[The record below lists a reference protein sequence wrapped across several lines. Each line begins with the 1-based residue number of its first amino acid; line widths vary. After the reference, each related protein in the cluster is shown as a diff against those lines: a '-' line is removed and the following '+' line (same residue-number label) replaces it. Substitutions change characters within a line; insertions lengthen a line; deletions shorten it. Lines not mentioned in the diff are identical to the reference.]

1 MSNHQENMTYYN
13 AHFID
18 SLVRSGVKQAVI
30 SPGSRSTPMALLMEE
45 HPRLQTFI
53 QVDERSAGFFALGL
67 AKAAQNPVALLCT
80 SGTAA
85 ANYMPAVA
93 EAKISRVPLIVLTAD
108 RPPELRDVG
117 APQTIDQLHLY
128 GHTAKWFAEMA
139 LPEAQK
145 TVLQYARTQGAR
157 AVFESLAA
165 PAGPVHLN
173 FPYREPL
180 LPDYNGIY
188 ERISIPAPVRL
199 ISGRKMPDPV
209 VMDDIAGTI
218 SVEKG
223 LIVAGEITKP
233 EVAGAIVSL
242 SEKTGWPIAADPLS
256 QIRAYQKAIDSYD
269 AFLRDDDVKDAL
281 KPEVIIRFGA
291 LPVSKALTM
300 FMKRHN
306 DIPHIIIDAEGG
318 WRDPSHVA
326 THIVTVD
333 ESAFCSEMTAR
344 LERKKESGWHQM
356 WQDVNAAARFEMK
369 KAEGTDEGALFRRFL
384 QGLPKNASVF
394 AGNSMPIRDLDS
406 FLFSGEQTIR
416 LHGNRG
422 ANGIDGLVS
431 TALGIAANGENVF
444 AVMGDLSFF
453 HDVNGL
459 LAAKMNGLSMTIL
472 VMNNNGGGIFSY
484 LPQAGEQKH
493 FERLF
498 GTPSGLKFDHAAALY
513 GCHYVRVTSGS
524 QLEKELAE
532 QREGVTIL
540 EAFTDRAENTA
551 VHRKLWENAIEAA
564 KEVIQ

>member
-1 MSNHQENMTYYN
+1 MNNHQDNMTQYN

-18 SLVRSGVKQAVI
+18 SLVRSGVKEAVI

-45 HPRLQTFI
+45 HPRLRTFI

-67 AKAAQNPVALLCT
+67 AKATQNPVALLCT

-93 EAKISRVPLIVLTAD
+93 EAKISRVPLIVLTSD

-139 LPEAQK
+139 LPESDQSA
-145 TVLQYARTQGAR
+145 LQYVRTQGAR
-157 AVFESLAA
+157 AVFESLAE

-180 LPDYNGIY
+180 VPDYDGIF
-188 ERISIPAPVRL
+188 ERIKIPAPVRL
-199 ISGRKMPDPV
+199 ISGRKVPDPI
-209 VMDDIAGTI
+209 MLDDVAGALK
-218 SVEKG
+218 VEKG
-223 LIVAGEITKP
+223 LIVAGEIVKP
-233 EVAGAIVSL
+233 EMSEAILSL
-242 SEKTGWPIAADPLS
+242 SEKTGWPVVADPLS
-256 QIRAYQKAIDSYD
+256 QLRTDKTVIDSYD
-269 AFLRDDDVKDAL
+269 AFLRDDEVKDAL
-281 KPEVIIRFGA
+281 KPEAIVRFGA
-291 LPVSKALTM
+291 LPVSKSLM
-300 FMKRHN
+300 QYMKRQQDAVHV
-306 DIPHIIIDAEGG
+306 IIDADGG
-318 WRDPSHVA
+318 WRDPSHIA
-326 THIVTVD
+326 THMVNVD
-333 ESAFCSEMTAR
+333 EASFCHEMIQR
-344 LERKKESGWHQM
+344 LEGSRSSWYAL
-356 WQDVNAAARFEMK
+356 WQNVNEAARSEMK
-369 KAEGTDEGALFRRFL
+369 KAEGMDEGSLFRQFL
-384 QGLPKNASVF
+384 EAVPSGSSVF

-406 FLFSGEQTIR
+406 FLFSGEQTLR

-431 TALGIAANGENVF
+431 TALGIAASGEKVY

-472 VMNNNGGGIFSY
+472 IMNNNGGGIFSY
-484 LPQAGEQKH
+484 LPQAGERKH

-513 GCHYVRVTSGS
+513 GCHYVRIENSG
-524 QLEKELAE
+524 EL
-532 QREGVTIL
+532 QRELSVKRDGITIL
-540 EAFTDRAENTA
+540 EALTDRSQNTA
-551 VHRKLWENAIEAA
+551 IHRELWQRAIAAA
-564 KEVIQ
+564 KQVIQ

>member
-1 MSNHQENMTYYN
+1 MSNHQNNMTAYN

-18 SLVRSGVKQAVI
+18 SLIRSGVREAVI

-45 HPRLQTFI
+45 HPQLRTFI

-67 AKAAQNPVALLCT
+67 AKATQNPVALLCT

-93 EAKISRVPLIVLTAD
+93 EAKISRVPLIVLTSD

-139 LPEAQK
+139 LPEAEASA
-145 TVLQYARTQGAR
+145 LQYVRTQGAR

-180 LPDYNGIY
+180 VPDYNGVF
-188 ERISIPAPVRL
+188 ERMEIPAPVRL
-199 ISGRKMPDPV
+199 ISGKKVPEPIM
-209 VMDDIAGTI
+209 MDDVAGALR
-218 SVEKG
+218 VEKG
-223 LIVAGEITKP
+223 LIVAGEIVKSG
-233 EVAGAIVSL
+233 VAEAIISL
-242 SEKTGWPIAADPLS
+242 SEKTGWPIIADPLS
-256 QIRAYQKAIDSYD
+256 QLRSNEKAIDSYD
-269 AFLRDDDVKDAL
+269 AFLRDDEVKDAL
-281 KPEVIIRFGA
+281 KPEAIIRFGA
-291 LPVSKALTM
+291 LPVSKALM
-300 FMKRHN
+300 QFIKRHN
-306 DIPHIIIDAEGG
+306 DTAHVIVDADGG
-318 WRDPSHVA
+318 WRDPSHMA
-326 THIVTVD
+326 THMINVD
-333 ESAFCSEMTAR
+333 ESAFCREMVQR
-344 LERKKESGWHQM
+344 LESCESQWPAL
-356 WQDVNAAARFEMK
+356 WQKVNNAARSEMK
-369 KAEGTDEGALFRRFL
+369 KAEGMDEGALFRQFL
-384 QGLPKNASVF
+384 QAVPAGSSVF

-416 LHGNRG
+416 FHGNRG

-431 TALGIAANGENVF
+431 TALGIAASGEKVY

-459 LAAKMNGLSMTIL
+459 LAAKMNDLSMTIL
-472 VMNNNGGGIFSY
+472 VMNNDGGGIFSY
-484 LPQAGEQKH
+484 LPQAGERKH

-513 GCHYVRVTSGS
+513 GCHYVRIESVGRL
-524 QLEKELAE
+524 QEELSA
-532 QREGVTIL
+532 QRDGITIL
-540 EAFTDRAENTA
+540 EAFTNRSENTA
-551 VHRKLWENAIEAA
+551 IHRSLWQEAIAAA
-564 KEVIQ
+564 KQAIG